1 MGGDARFEGR
11 KIAVSQQEI
20 LRQCRL
26 AKQMVSMH
34 HAIADSYRLKAQSAK
49 LILLG
54 SSVIFLV
61 TSFADKSLFE
71 SLGLNP
77 STSKLIV
84 KIASAVAFFSSTA
97 LLIIDWSGT
106 AARHRDSA
114 NRFSGLLMKLR
125 GSRDDSGLW
134 PSSQLEEL
142 SAAYQQVNENCAMIP
157 DKKFNSLKI
166 KYLMKK
172 EVSALATKHP
182 GAPHLLLWLWVKWH
196 GARSLLSREIGTEK

>member
-11 KIAVSQQEI
+11 KIAISQQEI
-20 LRQCRL
+20 SRQYRL
-26 AKQMVSMH
+26 TKQMVAMH
-34 HAIADSYRLKAQSAK
+34 HTIADSCRLKAKSAK

-61 TSFADKSLFE
+61 TSFAEKALFE

-77 STSKLIV
+77 AISKLILKV
-84 KIASAVAFFSSTA
+84 ASAVAFFSSTA

-114 NRFSGLLMKLR
+114 NRFAGLLMKLR
-125 GSRDDSGLW
+125 ASRDDSGLW
-134 PSSQLEEL
+134 PSAQLEEL
-142 SAAYQQVNENCAMIP
+142 SAAYQQVNENSATIP

-166 KYLMKK
+166 KYLIKK
-172 EVSALATKHP
+172 EVSSLASKHP
-182 GAPHLLLWLWVKWH
+182 GAPHLLVWLWVKWH
-196 GARSLLSREIGTEK
+196 GARSLLASETRTKH